1 MKIRDA
7 EILIVPGLQNASPL
21 HWQSRWQAKM
31 STARRVEQENWNHPV
46 RSVWVAAL
54 IREIEAATRPV
65 ILVGHSVGVL
75 TIAHAA
81 AHWNGAKIAGAFL
94 VGVSDWTRPE
104 LEQKYPGH
112 GFASVPT
119 GKLDCPAILLA
130 SRNDPTCDLATA
142 ERWAGGW
149 GVRFA
154 DVGDV
159 GHFDVADGFGPWPEG
174 LLAFAQFTK
183 SL

>member
-7 EILIVPGLQNASPL
+7 EILIVPGLKNASPL

-31 STARRVEQENWNHPV
+31 STARRVEQENWDHPV
-46 RSVWVAAL
+46 KLAWVASL
-54 IREIEAATRPV
+54 LREIEAATKPV

-75 TIAHAA
+75 AIAHAA
-81 AHWNGAKIAGAFL
+81 RDWQAEQIAGAFL
-94 VGVSDWTRPE
+94 VGPSDWERPE
-104 LEQKYPGH
+104 MEDKYPGH
-112 GFASVPT
+112 GFAPVPAE
-119 GKLDCPAILLA
+119 KLGCPAILLA
-130 SRNDPTCDLATA
+130 SRNDPACDLPTA
-142 ERWAGGW
+142 ERWSHNW
-149 GVRFA
+149 GARFA
-154 DVGDV
+154 DVGAV